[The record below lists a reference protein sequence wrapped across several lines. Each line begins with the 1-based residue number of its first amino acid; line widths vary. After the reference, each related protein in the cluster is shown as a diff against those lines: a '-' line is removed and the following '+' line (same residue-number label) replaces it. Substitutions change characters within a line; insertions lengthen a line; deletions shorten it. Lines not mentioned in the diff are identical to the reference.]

1 VAAFPV
7 PAGRRPEAPQ
17 PSFRPQFAA
26 SLGFDLDPFQIDA
39 LDALD
44 AGSSV
49 VVAAP
54 TGSGKT
60 VVAEYA
66 VAKALAEGRKAFYTT
81 PLKALSNQKY
91 GDLVRR
97 HGVDQVGLL
106 TGDNAIN
113 GDAPV
118 VVMTTEVLRNM
129 IYAGSGSLDGLRY
142 VVLDEVHYLQNA
154 YRGPVWEEVIIHCPP
169 SVDLV
174 CLSAT
179 VSNAEELASWIRTVR
194 GDAAAVIEDRR
205 PVELHNLY
213 LLGDRSSER
222 LLLFPTFV
230 DGRPNPEVSALDSK
244 TLRHPGQR
252 GRPRGRLYT
261 PRRADVVEL
270 LGDNDMLPSI
280 YFIFS
285 RAACDDAVSGCVQ
298 YGLRLTTPE
307 ERRQIRAIAE
317 AHVETLSDED
327 LRVLQYGQWLN
338 GLESGFAAHHA
349 GMVPP
354 FKEAVEA
361 CFAAGLVKVVFATET
376 LSLGINMP
384 ARSVVIEKLTKFT
397 GERHEFLTPGE
408 YTQLTGRAGR
418 RGIDDV
424 GYAIVLWSPFVPF
437 DQVAGLAGT
446 RTYALT
452 SSFRPTY
459 NMAANLVRR
468 YPPDVAHH
476 LLNLSFA
483 QYRADSDVVR
493 LEAQLERTQETLARA
508 RAAAACERGDMEEYR
523 ALLRASEESAR
534 QRPSNTGEVLAALER
549 VRPGDVLV
557 VPGGKSGG
565 RVAVLST
572 TRRRGGDL
580 RLRAI
585 TPDRRLI
592 SLSPKDFPAP
602 PRPVARVE
610 MPAPYAPNNSAFQRH
625 MASALAAARLREDG
639 LVGVH
644 GSGRRP
650 RGAVAQA
657 QAEAA
662 AAHPVAGCPDIRHH
676 IRAAERAERLAR
688 DAERLERRIRGRT
701 ESLARQFDRVL
712 RVLEAW
718 GYVDGWALTPGGECL
733 ARVYHEADLLVAECL
748 QQGLLDGLGVAET
761 AGLVSAF
768 TYEARGPGEAAAW
781 LPSGL
786 LRERWVAVDR
796 LAAELN
802 EAEDQAGL
810 PLTRRPDPGFIG
822 LAYSWAAGEEL
833 EDLIADEDLSGGDFV
848 RNIKQLIDLLRQLG
862 DVAAS
867 AATAGAARS
876 AADAL
881 FRGVVAASSKVSA
894 GVDVEVADDPTTEI
908 GLPAAIPE

>member
-1 VAAFPV
+1 VPAFPA
-7 PAGRRPEAPQ
+7 PAGPEPAPTLS
-17 PSFRPQFAA
+17 SFRRRFTA
-26 SLGFDLDPFQIDA
+26 SLGFELDPFQVDA

-44 AGSSV
+44 HGRSV

-66 VAKALAEGRKAFYTT
+66 VAKALVDGAKAFYTT
-81 PLKALSNQKY
+81 PLKALSNQKF

-97 HGVDQVGLL
+97 HGADRVGLL
-106 TGDNAIN
+106 TGDNSIN
-113 GDAPV
+113 GDAPI

-129 IYAGSGSLDGLRY
+129 IYAGSGTLAGLRY

-154 YRGPVWEEVIIHCPP
+154 YRGPVWEEVIIHSPP
-169 SVDLV
+169 AVDLV

-179 VSNAEELASWIRTVR
+179 VSNAEELAAWIGTVR
-194 GDAAAVIEDRR
+194 GDTAAVIEERR
-205 PVELHNLY
+205 PVELHDLY

-222 LLLFPTFV
+222 LFLFPTLV
-230 DGRPNPEVSALDSK
+230 DGRPNPEASALDSK
-244 TLRHPGQR
+244 ALRHPGLR
-252 GRPRGRLYT
+252 GRPRGRLFT
-261 PRRADVVEL
+261 PRRTEVVEL
-270 LGDNDMLPSI
+270 LGEEDMLPAL

-285 RAACDDAVSGCVQ
+285 RAACDDAVAQCVRE
-298 YGLRLTTPE
+298 GGRLTTAE
-307 ERRQIRAIAE
+307 ERAQIRAIAE
-317 AHVETLSDED
+317 EHVAPLSDDD
-327 LRVLQYGQWLN
+327 LRVLDYTAWMS
-338 GLESGFAAHHA
+338 GLDAGFAAHHA

-418 RGIDDV
+418 RGIDEV
-424 GYAIVLWSPFVPF
+424 GYALVLWSPFVPF

-493 LEAQLERTQETLARA
+493 LEAQLERTHVALAHA
-508 RAAAACERGDMEEYR
+508 RAATACERGDVREYR
-523 ALLRASEESAR
+523 ALLRAEEDAGR
-534 QRPSNTGEVLAALER
+534 GRPSAKQEVVAALER
-549 VRPGDVLV
+549 VKPGDVLV

-585 TPDRRLI
+585 TPERRLL
-592 SLSPKDFPAP
+592 SLGPKDFPAP
-602 PRPVARVE
+602 PRSVARVE
-610 MPAPYAPNNSAFQRH
+610 LPAPYAPNNAGFQRH
-625 MASALAAARLREDG
+625 VASALSAARLREDG
-639 LVGVH
+639 AAGRHRASLGT
-644 GSGRRP
+644 GAAGAPASG
-650 RGAVAQA
+650 
-657 QAEAA
+657 A
-662 AAHPVAGCPDIRHH
+662 AAHPVAGCPDARQHL
-676 IRAAERAERLAR
+676 RAAERAERLAR

-718 GYVDGWALTPGGECL
+718 GYVDGWALTGSGERL
-733 ARVYHEADLLVAECL
+733 ARVYHEADLLVAESVS
-748 QQGLLDGLGVAET
+748 QGVLDGLTPPEL
-761 AGLVSAF
+761 AGLVSVF
-768 TYEARGPGEAAAW
+768 TYEARGQGAASPRF
-781 LPSGL
+781 PSTR
-786 LRERWVAVDR
+786 LREGWVAVDA
-796 LAAELN
+796 LAVELN
-802 EAEDQAGL
+802 DAEDEAGL
-810 PLTRRPDPGFIG
+810 PMTRRPDPGFMA
-822 LAYSWAAGEEL
+822 LAYSWAKGEEL
-833 EDLIADEDLSGGDFV
+833 ESLIADEEVSGGDFV
-848 RNIKQLIDLLRQLG
+848 RNVKQLIDLLRQLG
-862 DVAAS
+862 DVARLPQ
-867 AATAGAARS
+867 TARTARQ

-881 FRGVVAASSKVSA
+881 FRGVVAASSVVSSGA
-894 GVDVEVADDPTTEI
+894 GDVEGP
-908 GLPAAIPE
+908 GLPDAVDE

>member
-1 VAAFPV
+1 MNGLPRAEFVAGLDF
-7 PAGRRPEAPQ
+7 E
-17 PSFRPQFAA
+17 
-26 SLGFDLDPFQIDA
+26 LDLFQVRA

-44 AGSSV
+44 GGCSV

-60 VVAEYA
+60 VIAEYA
-66 VAKALAEGRKAFYTT
+66 VAKALAERKKAFYTT

-97 HGVDQVGLL
+97 HGVEQVGLL

-129 IYAGSGSLDGLRY
+129 IYAGSRALEGLRY

-154 YRGPVWEEVIIHCPP
+154 YRGPVWEEVIIHTPP

-179 VSNAEELASWIRTVR
+179 VSNAEELADWIATVR
-194 GDAAAVIEDRR
+194 GATAPVIEDRR
-205 PVELHNLY
+205 PVDLHNLY

-222 LLLFPTFV
+222 LLLFPTLI

-252 GRPRGRLYT
+252 GRPRGRLFT
-261 PRRADVVEL
+261 PRRAEVVDL
-270 LGDNDMLPSI
+270 LREHDMLPAI

-285 RAACDDAVSGCVQ
+285 RAACDDAVTQCARE
-298 YGLRLTTPE
+298 GLRLTTQE

-317 AHVETLSDED
+317 AHVEALSDED
-327 LRVLQYGQWLN
+327 LRVLDYGGWIS
-338 GLESGFAAHHA
+338 GLEARLAAHHA

-361 CFAAGLVKVVFATET
+361 CFAAGLVKAVFATET

-418 RGIDDV
+418 RGIDEV

-468 YPPDVAHH
+468 YQPDVAHH

-493 LEAQLERTQETLARA
+493 LEAQLERTHAGLVEAQ
-508 RAAAACERGDMEEYR
+508 AAAACERGDVGEYR
-523 ALLRASEESAR
+523 GLLRASEESAR
-534 QRPSNTGEVLAALER
+534 QRPSMTSEVLAALDR
-549 VRPGDVLV
+549 VKPGDVLV
-557 VPGGKSGG
+557 VPGGKGGG

-572 TRRRGGDL
+572 ARRRGGDL

-585 TPDRRLI
+585 RPDRRLV
-592 SLSPKDFPAP
+592 SLGPKDFPAP
-602 PRPVARVE
+602 PRALARIE
-610 MPAPYAPNNSAFQRH
+610 LPLPYAPNNSAFQRH
-625 MASALAAARLREDG
+625 IASALSAAQLREDR
-639 LVGVH
+639 LVGAAELRP
-644 GSGRRP
+644 GKSRRA
-650 RGAVAQA
+650 RADDAQA
-657 QAEAA
+657 KAEVA
-662 AAHPVAGCPDIRHH
+662 AAHPVAGCPDLRQHL
-676 IRAAERAERLAR
+676 RAAERAERLAR
-688 DAERLERRIRGRT
+688 DADRLERRIRGRT

-712 RVLEAW
+712 RVLEA
-718 GYVDGWALTPGGECL
+718 
-733 ARVYHEADLLVAECL
+733 
-748 QQGLLDGLGVAET
+748 
-761 AGLVSAF
+761 
-768 TYEARGPGEAAAW
+768 
-781 LPSGL
+781 
-786 LRERWVAVDR
+786 
-796 LAAELN
+796 
-802 EAEDQAGL
+802 
-810 PLTRRPDPGFIG
+810 
-822 LAYSWAAGEEL
+822 
-833 EDLIADEDLSGGDFV
+833 
-848 RNIKQLIDLLRQLG
+848 
-862 DVAAS
+862 
-867 AATAGAARS
+867 
-876 AADAL
+876 
-881 FRGVVAASSKVSA
+881 
-894 GVDVEVADDPTTEI
+894 
-908 GLPAAIPE
+908 

>member
-1 VAAFPV
+1 V
-7 PAGRRPEAPQ
+7 PPGSEV
-17 PSFRPQFAA
+17 SFRDEFAA
-26 SLGFDLDPFQIDA
+26 SLGFELDLFQVRALNA
-39 LDALD
+39 LDD
-44 AGSSV
+44 GRSV

-66 VAKALAEGRKAFYTT
+66 VARALREGRKAFYTT

-91 GDLVRR
+91 GDLIRR
-97 HGVDQVGLL
+97 HGTDQVGLL

-129 IYAGSGSLDGLRY
+129 IYAGSSALAGLRY
-142 VVLDEVHYLQNA
+142 VILDEVHYLQNA
-154 YRGPVWEEVIIHCPP
+154 YRGPVWEEVIIHSPP
-169 SVDLV
+169 TVDLV

-179 VSNAEELASWIRTVR
+179 VSNAEELADWIRTVR
-194 GDAAAVIEDRR
+194 GETEAVIEDRR
-205 PVELHNLY
+205 PVALHNLY

-222 LLLFPTFV
+222 RLLFPTLI

-261 PRRADVVEL
+261 PRRSEVVEL
-270 LGDNDMLPSI
+270 LGDNHMLPAI

-285 RAACDDAVSGCVQ
+285 RAACDDAVSQCLREGQ
-298 YGLRLTTPE
+298 RLTTPE

-317 AHVETLSDED
+317 ARVDALSDED
-327 LRVLQYGQWLN
+327 LRVLDWTAWIT
-338 GLESGFAAHHA
+338 GLEAGFAAHHA

-361 CFAAGLVKVVFATET
+361 CFAAGLVKVVYATET

-408 YTQLTGRAGR
+408 YVQLTGRAGR
-418 RGIDDV
+418 RGIDEV
-424 GYAIVLWSPFVPF
+424 GYAVVLWSPFVPF

-493 LEAQLERTQETLARA
+493 LEAQLERTQELLAEA
-508 RAAAACERGDMEEYR
+508 QAVAACEMGDVSEYR
-523 ALLRASEESAR
+523 FRLRASEESAR
-534 QRPSNTGEVLAALER
+534 QRPSRTAEVAAALER

-565 RVAVLST
+565 RVAVISSS
-572 TRRRGGDL
+572 RRRGGDL

-585 TPDRRLI
+585 TPDRRVL
-592 SLSPKDFPAP
+592 SLAPRDFSAP
-602 PRPVARVE
+602 PRPVARIE
-610 MPAPYAPNNSAFQRH
+610 LPAPYAPNNAGFQRH
-625 MASALAAARLREDG
+625 VASALISARLREDG
-639 LVGVH
+639 MVGVH
-644 GSGRRP
+644 HPRRH
-650 RGAVAQA
+650 RGELAQA
-657 QAEAA
+657 KAEAA
-662 AAHPVAGCPDIRHH
+662 AAHPVAGCPDARTHL
-676 IRAAERAERLAR
+676 RSLERADRLAR
-688 DAERLERRIRGRT
+688 DAERLERRITGRT

-718 GYVDGWALTPGGECL
+718 GYVDGWSLTTAGQRL
-733 ARVYHEADLLVAECL
+733 VRVYHEADLLVAECL
-748 QQGLLDGLGVAET
+748 QQGLLDGLDAPQL
-761 AGLVSAF
+761 AGLVSSF
-768 TYEARGPGEAAAW
+768 TYEARGPGEAGSRS
-781 LPSGL
+781 PGGR
-786 LRERWVAVDR
+786 LRERWTAVFQ
-796 LAAELN
+796 LAVELN
-802 EAEDQAGL
+802 EAEDSAGL

-822 LAYSWAAGEEL
+822 LAQGWAAGGDL
-833 EDLIADEDLSGGDFV
+833 EGLIADEDISGGDFV
-848 RNIKQLIDLLRQLG
+848 RNVKQLIDLLRQLG
-862 DVAAS
+862 DVAADQ
-867 AATAGAARS
+867 ATARCARQAAEV
-876 AADAL
+876 L
-881 FRGVVAASSKVSA
+881 FRGVVAASSVVSA
-894 GVDVEVADDPTTEI
+894 GEDDAERGPVGSAGSAGSASAVAQ
-908 GLPAAIPE
+908 A